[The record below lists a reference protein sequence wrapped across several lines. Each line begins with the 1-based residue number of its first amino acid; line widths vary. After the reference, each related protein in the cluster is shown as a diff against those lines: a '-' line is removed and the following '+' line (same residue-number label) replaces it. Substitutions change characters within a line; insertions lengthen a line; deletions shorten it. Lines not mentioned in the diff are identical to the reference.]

1 LFVLESDELMAV
13 WTDEPLGWLVFRV
26 PLEFESM
33 DWLMFIT
40 KSGFNKSNIF
50 PMIGDFFTSS
60 SGSIPS
66 GVLLP
71 YLVKLPL
78 PVLIESFR
86 PDLVAVI
93 GCFAL
98 FVGLLFCYLFELL
111 GLSFALNSL
120 TFSSSAESSG
130 PSFKLKFPFTM
141 LSSPWSWKPSAE
153 LLLYILS
160 LFSSYLLTLA

>member
-1 LFVLESDELMAV
+1 LFVFESDELMAV
-13 WTDEPLGWLVFRV
+13 WTEEPLGWLVFRV

-50 PMIGDFFTSS
+50 PMIGDFLTSS
-60 SGSIPS
+60 EMSGSIPS

-86 PDLVAVI
+86 WDLVAVI

-98 FVGLLFCYLFELL
+98 VVGLLLCYLFELL

-130 PSFKLKFPFTM
+130 PSIKLKFPFTM
-141 LSSPWSWKPSAE
+141 LSSP
-153 LLLYILS
+153 
-160 LFSSYLLTLA
+160 